1 MPHTAMF
8 SVNETQKHRAEL
20 VRTRLEH
27 ITPQQEI
34 KALKAIGSSDR
45 TLRKRVIACLTG
57 YQALCSPVKR
67 GHQTRFEGQV
77 VEAAYDAISY
87 PGTSL
92 CTESTLRDKLV
103 GAGLLDLPVEM

>member
-1 MPHTAMF
+1 MPCTAMF
-8 SVNETQKHRAEL
+8 PVNNTQKHRAKF
-20 VRTRLEH
+20 VRKCLEQ

-34 KALKAIGSSDR
+34 TALKAIGSSDR

-57 YQALCSPVKR
+57 YQALCSPLKR

-77 VEAAYDAISY
+77 MEAAYDAISY

-92 CTESTLRDKLV
+92 CTGPTLRDKLV
-103 GAGLLDLPVEM
+103 GAGLLELPVEM